1 MPPSLSTSETF
12 LLAMAII
19 FTIPWLVWRLARADH
34 VAPLVVVQVIGGILL
49 GPGVLG
55 AAFPALHATVFRP
68 DVVTALNGLA
78 WWAVMLFVWGAG
90 IELDLRS
97 AWADRRQA
105 GTTAALALVMPMIL
119 GGAAALI
126 LLRFPGWAGD
136 AGAPWQTVLGIGMAC
151 AVTALPV
158 LLLVMDELKILREPL
173 GQRLLRYASLD
184 DVAIWAVLAF
194 ILLDWERVGRQLAF
208 LFLFAVAAVAI
219 RALMRRL
226 AEKDR
231 WPVGIIGLIAC
242 GFAADWSGLHYMV
255 GAFLAGAVLDSDM
268 FDRARLDSFRS
279 VVLLA
284 LMPVYFLSTG
294 LKSQWSADG
303 LMVLGG
309 AALLFIAAFAGKLI
323 GVGLAGRLLRWP
335 RGEALMIGLLL
346 QTKGL
351 VGIVFANVL
360 LDKKIIGG
368 DTFTALLLM
377 SALSTMLTI
386 PGVRPRLAAMLA
398 GNRKRPGG

>member
-1 MPPSLSTSETF
+1 MPHSLSTSETF

-19 FTIPWLVWRLARADH
+19 YTIPWLVWRLVRAQT
-34 VAPLVVVQVIGGILL
+34 VAPLVVVQVVGGILL

-55 AAFPALHATVFRP
+55 AVFPGYYAAIFRP

-105 GTTAALALVMPMIL
+105 GTTAALALVVPL
-119 GGAAALI
+119 LFGSAAAFL
-126 LLRFPGWAGD
+126 LLRLPGWVGAQ
-136 AGAPWQTVLGIGMAC
+136 GAPWQTVLGIGMAC

-158 LLLVMDELKILREPL
+158 LLIVMDELKILREPL

-208 LFLFAVAAVAI
+208 LLLFALVAVAV

-226 AEKDR
+226 AERDR
-231 WPVGIIGLIAC
+231 WPVGIVWLILCGL
-242 GFAADWSGLHYMV
+242 AADWSGLHYMV

-294 LKSQWSADG
+294 LKSAWSADG
-303 LMVLGG
+303 SMVIAG
-309 AALLFIAAFAGKLI
+309 AALLFMAALVGKLVA
-323 GVGLAGRLLRWP
+323 VGIAGRILRWP
-335 RGEALMIGLLL
+335 RGEALVIGLLL

-360 LDKKIIGG
+360 LDKQIIGG
-368 DTFTALLLM
+368 DAFTALLLM

-386 PGVRPRLAAMLA
+386 PAVRSRLEAVLA
-398 GNRKRPGG
+398 K

>member
-1 MPPSLSTSETF
+1 MPHSLSTSETF

-19 FTIPWLVWRLARADH
+19 FTVPWLVWRLARADT

-49 GPGVLG
+49 GPGMLG
-55 AAFPALHATVFRP
+55 AAFPEHYAAIFRP

-105 GTTAALALVMPMIL
+105 GTTAALALIVPL
-119 GGAAALI
+119 LFGSAAAVI
-126 LLRFPGWAGD
+126 LLRFPGWAG
-136 AGAPWQTVLGIGMAC
+136 AQGAPWQTVLGIGMAC

-158 LLLVMDELKILREPL
+158 LLLVMDELKILRAPL

-208 LFLFAVAAVAI
+208 LLVFAFVAVAI

-226 AEKDR
+226 AERDR
-231 WPVGIIGLIAC
+231 WPVGIIWLIAC
-242 GFAADWSGLHYMV
+242 GLAADWSGLHYMV

-268 FDRARLDSFRS
+268 FDRARLDSFRGT
-279 VVLLA
+279 VLLV

-294 LKSQWSADG
+294 LRSVWSADG
-303 LMVLGG
+303 FMVLGG
-309 AALLFIAAFAGKLI
+309 AALLFAAAFAGKLI
-323 GVGLAGRLLRWP
+323 AVGLAGLILRWP
-335 RGEALMIGLLL
+335 RGEALVIGLLL

-360 LDKKIIGG
+360 LDKQIIGG
-368 DTFTALLLM
+368 DSFTALLLM
-377 SALSTMLTI
+377 SALSTILTI
-386 PGVRPRLAAMLA
+386 PAVRPRLAALLV
-398 GNRKRPGG
+398 GHEKRPGG

>member
-1 MPPSLSTSETF
+1 MPHSLSTSETF

-19 FTIPWLVWRLARADH
+19 YTIPWLVWRLVRAET
-34 VAPLVVVQVIGGILL
+34 VAPLVVVQVVGGILL

-55 AAFPALHATVFRP
+55 AVFPGYYAAIFRP

-105 GTTAALALVMPMIL
+105 GTTAALALVVPL
-119 GGAAALI
+119 LFGSAAAFL
-126 LLRFPGWAGD
+126 LLRLPGWVGAQ
-136 AGAPWQTVLGIGMAC
+136 GAPWQTVLGIGMAC

-158 LLLVMDELKILREPL
+158 LLIVMDELKILREPL

-208 LFLFAVAAVAI
+208 LLLFALVAVAV

-226 AEKDR
+226 AERDR
-231 WPVGIIGLIAC
+231 WPVGIVWLILCGL
-242 GFAADWSGLHYMV
+242 AADWSGLHYMV

-294 LKSQWSADG
+294 LKSAWSADG
-303 LMVLGG
+303 SMVIAG
-309 AALLFIAAFAGKLI
+309 AALLFMAALVGKLVA
-323 GVGLAGRLLRWP
+323 VGIAGRILRWP
-335 RGEALMIGLLL
+335 RGEALVIGLLL

-360 LDKKIIGG
+360 LDKQIIGG
-368 DTFTALLLM
+368 DAFTALLLM

-386 PGVRPRLAAMLA
+386 PAVRSRLEAVLA
-398 GNRKRPGG
+398 K

>member
-1 MPPSLSTSETF
+1 MPHSLGTSETF

-19 FTIPWLVWRLARADH
+19 FTLPWIVWRLARADV

-55 AAFPALHATVFRP
+55 AVFPGYYASVFRP

-105 GTTAALALVMPMIL
+105 GSTAALALVVPL
-119 GGAAALI
+119 LFGSVAALV
-126 LLRFPGWAGD
+126 LLRLPGWVGAQ
-136 AGAPWQTVLGIGMAC
+136 GAPWQTVLGIGMAC

-158 LLLVMDELKILREPL
+158 LLLVMDELRILHAPL

-208 LFLFAVAAVAI
+208 LLLFAVVAIAI
-219 RALMRRL
+219 RALMRCI
-226 AEKDR
+226 AERDR
-231 WPVGIIGLIAC
+231 WPVGIIWLILCGL
-242 GFAADWSGLHYMV
+242 AADWSGLHYMV

-268 FDRARLDSFRS
+268 FDRARLDNFRS

-284 LMPVYFLSTG
+284 LMPVYFLATG
-294 LKSQWSADG
+294 LKSVWSADG
-303 LMVLGG
+303 FIVIAG
-309 AALLFIAAFAGKLI
+309 AVLLFIAAFAGKLVA
-323 GVGLAGRLLRWP
+323 VGIAGRILRWP
-335 RGEALMIGLLL
+335 RGEALVIGLLL

-360 LDKKIIGG
+360 LDKQIIGG

-377 SALSTMLTI
+377 SALSTMLTM
-386 PGVRPRLAAMLA
+386 PVVRPRLAAVST
-398 GNRKRPGG
+398 RT

>member
-1 MPPSLSTSETF
+1 MPHSLSTSETF

-19 FTIPWLVWRLARADH
+19 FTVPWLVWRLVRAEN
-34 VAPLVVVQVIGGILL
+34 VAPLVVVQVVGGILL

-55 AAFPALHATVFRP
+55 AAFPSYYAAVFRP
-68 DVVTALNGLA
+68 DVVAALNGLA
-78 WWAVMLFVWGAG
+78 WWAVMLFVWSAG
-90 IELDLRS
+90 IELDLRA
-97 AWADRRQA
+97 AWTDRRQA
-105 GTTAALALVMPMIL
+105 GTAAAFALVVPMIL
-119 GGAAALI
+119 GGGAALI
-126 LLRFPGWAGD
+126 LLHFPGWAG
-136 AGAPWQTVLGIGMAC
+136 AEGAPWQTVLGIGMAC

-184 DVAIWAVLAF
+184 DVAIWGVLAF

-208 LFLFAVAAVAI
+208 LLLFAVAAIAI
-219 RALMRRL
+219 RALMHRL

-231 WPVGIIGLIAC
+231 WPVGIIWLIAC
-242 GFAADWSGLHYMV
+242 GFAADWCGLHYMV

-279 VVLLA
+279 FVLLA

-309 AALLFIAAFAGKLI
+309 AALLLTAAFAGKLI
-323 GVGLAGRLLRWP
+323 GVGIAGRLLRWP
-335 RGEALMIGLLL
+335 RGDAFVIGLLL

-368 DTFTALLLM
+368 EAFTALLLM

-398 GNRKRPGG
+398 GDKKRPGG

>member
-1 MPPSLSTSETF
+1 MPHSLSTSEAF

-19 FTIPWLVWRLARADH
+19 FTVPWLVWRLARADNI
-34 VAPLVVVQVIGGILL
+34 APLVVVQVIGGILL
-49 GPGVLG
+49 GPSMLG
-55 AAFPALHATVFRP
+55 AAFPDYYTAVFRP

-105 GTTAALALVMPMIL
+105 GTTAALALVVPL
-119 GGAAALI
+119 LFGSVAALV
-126 LLRFPGWAGD
+126 LLHFPGWVGTR
-136 AGAPWQTVLGIGMAC
+136 GAPWQTVLGIGMAC

-158 LLLVMDELKILREPL
+158 LLLVMDELKILRAPL

-194 ILLDWERVGRQLAF
+194 ILLDWERIGRQLAF
-208 LFLFAVAAVAI
+208 LLVFAAAAVAI

-231 WPVGIIGLIAC
+231 WPVGIIWLIVCGL
-242 GFAADWSGLHYMV
+242 AADWSGLHYMV

-279 VVLLA
+279 TVLLV

-294 LKSQWSADG
+294 LKSIWSANG

-309 AALLFIAAFAGKLI
+309 TALLFIAAFAGKLVA
-323 GVGLAGRLLRWP
+323 VGMAGRILRWP
-335 RGEALMIGLLL
+335 RGEALVIGLLL

-360 LDKKIIGG
+360 LDKQIIGG
-368 DTFTALLLM
+368 DSFTALLLM

-386 PGVRPRLAAMLA
+386 PAVRGRLLSSSQQ
-398 GNRKRPGG
+398 RL